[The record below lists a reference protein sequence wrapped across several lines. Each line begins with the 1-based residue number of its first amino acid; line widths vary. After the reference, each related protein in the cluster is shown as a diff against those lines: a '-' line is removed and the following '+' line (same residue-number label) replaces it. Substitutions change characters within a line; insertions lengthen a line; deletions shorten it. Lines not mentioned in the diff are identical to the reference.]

1 MRRLAPLVGRSR
13 AIPAAR
19 SHAGAD
25 PPLEVRRRNQALSR
39 LIRSGRL
46 REARW
51 FFDALL
57 DHRSVV
63 SWNCM
68 IGGYVRHRELAEAR
82 KLFDEM
88 PRRDVVS
95 WNSILAGYALSRDPG
110 ELEEAC
116 CLFQR
121 MPTRDIISWNTMIT
135 GYARNGRME
144 EAMQLFGR
152 MPDANVVSWNTVIT
166 GYLGVGDDRR
176 AVELFDRMPIR
187 DASSLNA
194 LVSGLIHNNKL
205 EEAEELLLGKRRKAK
220 VIDGAID
227 AYNTLIAGYAQQ
239 GKVEEAKRLFDS
251 IPHGPYQDAEVD
263 AKKMHRE
270 VRSFER
276 NVVSWNSMIMCYV
289 KAGDILAARALFN
302 EMPEKDL
309 VTWNTMIAAYTQAS
323 AMDEAEALFQEMPNP
338 DIWTCNS
345 MICGFAQKGQVGRAR
360 GIFNEM
366 PQKSIVSWNTMI
378 AGYEQNGDYDG
389 AIDLFASMLVA
400 GERPDRH
407 TLSSVLSACAGHAKL
422 LLGNKVHQLITKTI
436 IPDIPI
442 NNALIT
448 MYSRC
453 GKLMDAKAI
462 FDGMGSQ
469 RNVVTWNAMIG
480 GYAQHGQAR
489 KALELFEEMKR
500 RCIRPTYI
508 TFISILNA
516 CVHAGLVAEGRR
528 EFDSMV
534 NEFRIAPKVEHY
546 ASLVDLIGRHG
557 HLKDAMEVINNMTVK
572 PDKAVWGAL
581 LGACRVHNDV
591 ALAQVAAEALVE
603 IEPESSAPYVLLH
616 NMHVDEGKWDNAT
629 EIRKTMDKN
638 RVVKQPARI
647 AASFIKFARSAPLN
661 PGVLIAIT
669 LKETS
674 LSSFLLL
681 LCTFS
686 ISSLPLM
693 SGNPTVTCKAKS
705 RTLEAPTPTN
715 ISMNSEPDREKKGT
729 PASPAIAL
737 ASKVLPVPGGPTRS
751 TPFGILAPTA
761 ANFSGDFRN
770 STISLKS
777 CFASSTPATSSKAGL
792 DISAMATIPFSN
804 RSTFFTA
811 PSFRYSKNLE

>member
-1 MRRLAPLVGRSR
+1 M
-13 AIPAAR
+13 
-19 SHAGAD
+19 AGWRQ
-25 PPLEVRRRNQALSR
+25 PCNS
-39 LIRSGRL
+39 
-46 REARW
+46 
-51 FFDALL
+51 
-57 DHRSVV
+57 
-63 SWNCM
+63 
-68 IGGYVRHRELAEAR
+68 LAE
-82 KLFDEM
+82 
-88 PRRDVVS
+88 
-95 WNSILAGYALSRDPG
+95 
-110 ELEEAC
+110 C
-116 CLFQR
+116 
-121 MPTRDIISWNTMIT
+121 
-135 GYARNGRME
+135 
-144 EAMQLFGR
+144 GR
-152 MPDANVVSWNTVIT
+152 MPDANVVSWNTVMT
-166 GYLGVGDDRR
+166 GYLGVGDVRR
-176 AVELFDRMPIR
+176 AVELFDRMPIH
-187 DASSLNA
+187 DAASLNA
-194 LVSGLIHNNKL
+194 LVSGLIHNNRL
-205 EEAEELLLGKRRKAK
+205 EEAEEFLLGKRRKSK

-239 GKVEEAKRLFDS
+239 GKVKEAKRLFDS

-263 AKKMHRE
+263 AKKMHRK

-289 KAGDILAARALFN
+289 KVGDILAARALFN
-302 EMPEKDL
+302 EMPEKDS

-338 DIWTCNS
+338 DSWTCNS
-345 MICGFAQKGQVGRAR
+345 MICGFTQKGQVERAR
-360 GIFNEM
+360 GIFDEM

-378 AGYEQNGDYDG
+378 AGYEQNGDCDG
-389 AIDLFASMLVA
+389 AIDLFANMLVA
-400 GERPDRH
+400 GERPDQH

-422 LLGNKVHQLITKTI
+422 LLGTKVHQLITKTI

-442 NNALIT
+442 NNALVT

-489 KALELFEEMKR
+489 EALELFEEMKR
-500 RCIRPTYI
+500 RCVRPTYI
-508 TFISILNA
+508 TFIAILNA
-516 CVHAGLVAEGRR
+516 CGHAGLVAEGRR

-557 HLKDAMEVINNMTVK
+557 HLKDAREVINNMSVK

-638 RVVKQPARI
+638 RVVKQPGYSWIEMHNKYFFPSSDVRQ
-647 AASFIKFARSAPLN
+647 SNSYLQGKVRVNSH
-661 PGVLIAIT
+661 
-669 LKETS
+669 S
-674 LSSFLLL
+674 L
-681 LCTFS
+681 
-686 ISSLPLM
+686 
-693 SGNPTVTCKAKS
+693 VRS

-777 CFASSTPATSSKAGL
+777 CFASSTPATSSKV
-792 DISAMATIPFSN
+792 IPVLGSI
-804 RSTFFTA
+804 
-811 PSFRYSKNLE
+811 

>member
-1 MRRLAPLVGRSR
+1 MVTPIANAIEERLAEYNKSLEPYYLRTLLMLSMVAVALAVPFFGYLMAFIGSLLSVVVSILLPCLCYLKIFKPHSIHVVELVIVFCILMVGCVMAVTDEMRRLAPPVARSR

-19 SHAGAD
+19 SRGRAD
-25 PPLEVRRRNQALSR
+25 PPLEVRLRNQALSQ

-46 REARW
+46 REARR

-63 SWNCM
+63 TWNCM

-88 PRRDVVS
+88 PQRDVVS

-116 CLFQR
+116 RLFER
-121 MPTRDIISWNTMIT
+121 MPSRDIISWNTMIT

-166 GYLGVGDDRR
+166 GYLGVGDVRR
-176 AVELFDRMPIR
+176 AVELFDRMPVR
-187 DASSLNA
+187 DAASLNA
-194 LVSGLIHNNKL
+194 LVSGLIHNNRL
-205 EEAEELLLGKRRKAK
+205 EEAEECLLGKKRKAK
-220 VIDGAID
+220 AIDGAID

-251 IPHGPYQDAEVD
+251 IPDGPYQDAGVD
-263 AKKMHRE
+263 SKKMLRK

-289 KAGDILAARALFN
+289 KAGDILAARAHFN

-338 DIWTCNS
+338 DSWTCNS
-345 MICGFAQKGQVGRAR
+345 MICGFTQKGQVERAR
-360 GIFNEM
+360 GIFEEM

-389 AIDLFASMLVA
+389 AIDLFANMLVA

-407 TLSSVLSACAGHAKL
+407 TLSSVLSACAGHAML
-422 LLGNKVHQLITKTI
+422 LLGTKVHQLITKTI

-442 NNALIT
+442 NNALVT

-462 FDGMGSQ
+462 FNGMGSQ
-469 RNVVTWNAMIG
+469 RDVVTWNAMIG

-489 KALELFEEMKR
+489 KALGLFEEMKR

-508 TFISILNA
+508 TFIAIFNA
-516 CVHAGLVAEGRR
+516 CGHAGLVAEGRR

-534 NEFRIAPKVEHY
+534 NEFRIAPQVEHY

-603 IEPESSAPYVLLH
+603 IEPESSSPYVLLH

-638 RVVKQPARI
+638 RVVKQPGYSWI
-647 AASFIKFARSAPLN
+647 EMHN
-661 PGVLIAIT
+661 
-669 LKETS
+669 
-674 LSSFLLL
+674 
-681 LCTFS
+681 
-686 ISSLPLM
+686 
-693 SGNPTVTCKAKS
+693 
-705 RTLEAPTPTN
+705 
-715 ISMNSEPDREKKGT
+715 
-729 PASPAIAL
+729 
-737 ASKVLPVPGGPTRS
+737 KVHIFV
-751 TPFGILAPTA
+751 
-761 ANFSGDFRN
+761 SGDTSHPSSHEIF
-770 STISLKS
+770 SLIES
-777 CFASSTPATSSKAGL
+777 CNRHIRDSQL
-792 DISAMATIPFSN
+792 D
-804 RSTFFTA
+804 
-811 PSFRYSKNLE
+811 